1 MRLETGI
8 WLLFTG
14 SVCARLLLTEGGP
27 EVRKEMK
34 EAADKQKTCANATR
48 ATLASAEFTPS

>member
-1 MRLETGI
+1 MRLDAGI

-27 EVRKEMK
+27 EVRKERK
-34 EAADKQKTCANATR
+34 ETADKQKTYTDDTR
-48 ATLASAEFTPS
+48 AT